1 LSIFTTIFLVATIGL
16 VTHMIINIV
25 KISKGHD
32 TSNRSLEQ
40 VRDLEARLESMERRL
55 QNVETIA
62 TDKEYSLERKFEELV
77 EK

>member
-1 LSIFTTIFLVATIGL
+1 MSIFTTIFLVATIGL